1 MKNFPQRWTTMAKKK
16 TSTAQR
22 WMLLKNFPTPDT
34 CHQAGPLSPRI
45 MPEATTTISAAIVA
59 TPKT

>member
-1 MKNFPQRWTTMAKKK
+1 MKNLPQRCTTIVKKK

-22 WMLLKNFPTPDT
+22 WMLLKNFPTPDS
-34 CHQAGPLSPRI
+34 CHQAGPLRPRI
-45 MPEATTTISAAIVA
+45 TPEPTTTISAAIVA